1 MDKTR
6 GFVTVATGS
15 DGYYKMAADLLLS
28 YRGRGKGKYPF
39 AIICDREN
47 EYTAVFDHVV
57 IVDEFRK
64 STVDK
69 LLLRHSPYRES
80 LFLDADMLVLE
91 NIDDLWDVFREA
103 DDVSVFGC
111 MLPLDSQDGWFTYE
125 GSGAYKSMVR
135 YMLAMNGGIYYFRNT
150 PRGQKIIDDALKVI
164 GDYNTIDFKYFDTP
178 QDEPLM
184 ALSMVINDCRPCE
197 AGYPMLILPVC
208 EGRVTADFL
217 GNVYEGKRRSDAKL
231 IHFSSPRTKL
241 FLYNYLNEINHHPAQ
256 WQSKANFLRMKAQF
270 AAADMKFDLYHNV
283 GAALRRCRMGGFVE
297 KAKSILYGKTTD
309 LRNTE

>member
-47 EYTAVFDHVV
+47 EYSAMFDQVV
-57 IVDEFRK
+57 VVDEFRK

-69 LLLRHSPYRES
+69 LLLRHSPYEES
-80 LFLDADMLVLE
+80 IFLDADMLVLE

-111 MLPLDSQDGWFTYE
+111 VLPLDSQDGWFTYE
-125 GSGAYKSMVR
+125 GSGAYRDRIR
-135 YMLAMNGGIYYFRNT
+135 YLLSMNGGIYYFRNT
-150 PRGQKIIDDALKVI
+150 PRGQKIIADALKVI

-184 ALSMVINDCRPCE
+184 AMAMVINDCRPCE
-197 AGYPMLILPVC
+197 KSYPMLILPAC
-208 EGRVTADFL
+208 EEKITADYM
-217 GNVYEGKRRSDAKL
+217 GNVYEGKQKSDARL

-241 FLYNYLNEINHHPAQ
+241 FLYNYLNEMNHQPVK
-256 WQSKANFLRMKAQF
+256 WQSKSNFLRMKARF
-270 AAADMKFDLYHNV
+270 AAADVKFDLYHNA
-283 GAALRRCRMGGFVE
+283 GALLRRCGMGSVVE
-297 KAKSILYGKTTD
+297 KLKTF
-309 LRNTE
+309 LR